1 MTKKNDRIRPGD
13 EFDVFG
19 HRFRLDATGRT
30 EAIREKLPER
40 KPGEDY
46 GADPIG
52 DGTFRMV
59 PSGDIVSYAERE
71 RRLARFKGTR
81 GTL

>member
-1 MTKKNDRIRPGD
+1 MARKGDRIRPGD
-13 EFDVFG
+13 SFEVFG
-19 HRFRLDATGRT
+19 HKFRLDATGRT
-30 EAIREKLPER
+30 EAIREPLPER

-59 PSGDIVSYAERE
+59 PSGDIVSWEERN
-71 RRLARFKGTR
+71 RRLKR
-81 GTL
+81 